1 MFQESPDATN
11 VVIWSF
17 PVRVQVRRKMPP
29 IGRVYEL
36 SPCGLFILTVHTNAR
51 ASQPLNVTTKQ
62 LLMTFPHIIK
72 ANLPLLTVPIKTG
85 ASFAAF
91 VRCDLFVFHL
101 ISGIFSSHDQYR
113 TYPAF
118 PMPALNLDWMLI
130 QLCTSVKASAV
141 TRLFE
146 LFLSFVTYLP
156 N

>member
-1 MFQESPDATN
+1 
-11 VVIWSF
+11 
-17 PVRVQVRRKMPP
+17 MPP

-51 ASQPLNVTTKQ
+51 ASQPLNVTTKR

-118 PMPALNLDWMLI
+118 PMLGRFCIDPRND
-130 QLCTSVKASAV
+130 
-141 TRLFE
+141 
-146 LFLSFVTYLP
+146 LP
-156 N
+156 HRQAHHENIKDPT